1 MECKAAQAV
10 IRTSVQ
16 VGQAVPVALVVCQT
30 VAWEAQV
37 EILTFVQVDREANHK
52 AAWEAQAVW
61 EVQVAQV
68 VTPISGP
75 ADQVVRAVLEVK
87 VACQVDRAATRT
99 FVRVAQE
106 VQAVRAASHQVDSP
120 REVTPT

>member
-1 MECKAAQAV
+1 M
-10 IRTSVQ
+10 
-16 VGQAVPVALVVCQT
+16 ALVVCQT

-37 EILTFVQVDREANHK
+37 EILTFAQVDREANHK

-68 VTPISGP
+68 VTPVSGP
-75 ADQVVRAVLEVK
+75 VDQVVRAVLEVK
-87 VACQVDRAATRT
+87 AACQVDRAATRT
-99 FVRVAQE
+99 FVRVVLE